1 MNVTIH
7 SHNVPLD
14 QTLKDYAEAKLRR
27 LDRHFDRIVDAR
39 LEFDLETGKGVDP
52 VKVASLHIRVSHAVL
67 SGKVKGRDLHQTVD
81 LVVDKLDQQLRRRKE
96 RLTAHRASPKGT

>member
-14 QTLKDYAEAKLRR
+14 QPLKDYAEAKLRR

-39 LEFDLETGKGVDP
+39 LEFELDSAKSVDP
-52 VKVASLHIRVSHAVL
+52 MKVASLHVHVSRAVL
-67 SGKVKGRDLHQTVD
+67 SGRVKGRDIRETID
-81 LVVDKLDQQLRRRKE
+81 RVVDKVDQQLRRRKE
-96 RLTAHRASPKGT
+96 RLTAHRASPKGA

>member
-14 QTLKDYAEAKLRR
+14 QTLRDYAEAKLRR

-39 LEFDLETGKGVDP
+39 LELDLDGRKSVDP
-52 VKVASLHIRVSHAVL
+52 AKVAALYVHVSRNLLSAKVL
-67 SGKVKGRDLHQTVD
+67 SLIHI
-81 LVVDKLDQQLRRRKE
+81 
-96 RLTAHRASPKGT
+96 